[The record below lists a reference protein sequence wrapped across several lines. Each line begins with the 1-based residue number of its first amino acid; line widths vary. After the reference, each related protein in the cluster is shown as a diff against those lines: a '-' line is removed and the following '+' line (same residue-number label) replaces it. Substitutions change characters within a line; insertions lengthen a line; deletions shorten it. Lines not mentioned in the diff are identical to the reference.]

1 VAGDPNR
8 DDIERALAKV
18 LDWPEI
24 ARSPQLARFIDYIV
38 RRKLDGDEQSIK
50 AYSIAVDVL
59 GRPPDFDP
67 QSDPIVR
74 VQARRLRALLEQY
87 YRTDGAGDVV
97 HIHLPVGRYIPD
109 FLAAGAASK
118 AEIEQDMAPPQ
129 PPPPAVS
136 VAPPRRKR
144 GEITVPWFVLVV
156 GIFAILALAYSLL
169 TLGPRQPVQAS
180 PAGLLSR
187 PIASVVEFQSLTG
200 DPADTRLAAGLAV
213 ELVTDLDQFET
224 ITTLYG
230 GSMGG
235 SAAGNGVDYILS
247 GIVRRE
253 GQMLQYSAILTE
265 VVTSSVVWSKVV
277 SLTPEEAAR
286 PDVLDYVSGLLG
298 RVLGSPRGPVHA
310 KARALLLNG
319 SLSAADENLYLCR
332 MLFDLYREREN
343 AAMAE
348 RASNCFQTLPE
359 RDRRSGQ
366 ALAGLASLLV
376 ETTGA
381 DSGGRSRMEVVDLA
395 QVMLNE
401 AIEASP
407 TSGFVWEQRARLFEA
422 MGRHGEAEAAYGS
435 ALQLNSANTDTIAA
449 RARHLAFTGR
459 LEAAEAL
466 AWGAINTAPDAP
478 AWYLCV
484 PLLVALKDGEF
495 AAAMELAERYAE
507 TDRELGPILTI
518 MAAQGLGDGEMVN
531 RYLPRVLDV
540 QAFRRAGVLTQLRRR
555 ITDDDLLAR
564 VRQSLVA
571 AGLSPAAL
579 VGPF

>member
-1 VAGDPNR
+1 MAGDPNR

-109 FLAAGAASK
+109 F
-118 AEIEQDMAPPQ
+118 
-129 PPPPAVS
+129 
-136 VAPPRRKR
+136 
-144 GEITVPWFVLVV
+144 
-156 GIFAILALAYSLL
+156 
-169 TLGPRQPVQAS
+169 
-180 PAGLLSR
+180 
-187 PIASVVEFQSLTG
+187 
-200 DPADTRLAAGLAV
+200 LAAGLAV